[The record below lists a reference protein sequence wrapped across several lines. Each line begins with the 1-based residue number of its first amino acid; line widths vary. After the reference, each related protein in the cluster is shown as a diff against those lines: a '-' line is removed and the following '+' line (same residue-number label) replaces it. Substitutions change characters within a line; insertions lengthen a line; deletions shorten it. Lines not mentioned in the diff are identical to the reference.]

1 MPTATDLVTDLPAD
15 FEVFGQAVATSMADL
30 LGGTSGQV
38 LAKNSNTDMDFVWVT
53 SDDANAIQN
62 TIVDAKGDLIAA
74 SAADTPARLAVG
86 NNGETLVAD
95 SSTSTGLRYQG
106 HIEAGKNFII
116 NGGFDIWQRGTSFSV
131 PAFNFPYTADR
142 WTTFN
147 GNAMTISQETTTV
160 PTGANYALKVTGG
173 ATTSGYEVEQ
183 GIESVNAIRLAGK
196 TVTAS
201 ILATGTTGVTHSIT
215 VQYSTSVDPNA
226 ATGSWTGIS
235 PAGSATVTSG
245 TFSQIKTTVAIPST
259 AKSLRFLITV
269 GSLTSGQTAIFGN
282 AQLELGSV
290 PTEFSRAGGT
300 IQGELA
306 ACQRYYWRFTVPTAY
321 ANLAP
326 SAGIGVSSTVA
337 RFAFLPPV
345 PMRTTPTSL
354 DYSLLILYDT
364 SATPAVTSAA
374 HSAYTTASVMGIDF
388 TVGSGLTQYRPY
400 QVLSSNSTAAYL
412 GASAEL

>member
-1 MPTATDLVTDLPAD
+1 MGTM
-15 FEVFGQAVATSMADL
+15 VAKT
-30 LGGTSGQV
+30 V
-38 LAKNSNTDMDFVWVT
+38 
-53 SDDANAIQN
+53 
-62 TIVDAKGDLIAA
+62 VDAKGDLIVGT
-74 SAADTPARLAVG
+74 AADTVGRLAVSE
-86 NNGETLVAD
+86 NGSTLVAD

-106 HIEAGKNFII
+106 SIAAGKNFLI

-131 PAFNFPYTADR
+131 AAFNFPYTADR

-147 GNAMTISQETTTV
+147 GNACTISQETTTV

-183 GIESVNAIRLAGK
+183 GIESVNAIRLANK

-215 VQYSTSVDPNA
+215 VQYSTSVDPSA

-300 IQGELA
+300 IQGELS
-306 ACQRYYWRFTVPTAY
+306 ACMRYYLRYGGTASSRLFPYTPATNTTNCYMIIVPKSTMRTINAIEY
-321 ANLAP
+321 SNVQIYDG
-326 SAGIGVSSTVA
+326 SSTITVSSIG
-337 RFAFLPPV
+337 RDIDDGN
-345 PMRTTPTSL
+345 TPN
-354 DYSLLILYDT
+354 IN
-364 SATPAVTSAA
+364 V
-374 HSAYTTASVMGIDF
+374 
-388 TVGSGLTQYRPY
+388 VGVGLTQYRPY
-400 QVLSSNSTAAYL
+400 TLLTVSTGYFAL
-412 GASAEL
+412 SAEL